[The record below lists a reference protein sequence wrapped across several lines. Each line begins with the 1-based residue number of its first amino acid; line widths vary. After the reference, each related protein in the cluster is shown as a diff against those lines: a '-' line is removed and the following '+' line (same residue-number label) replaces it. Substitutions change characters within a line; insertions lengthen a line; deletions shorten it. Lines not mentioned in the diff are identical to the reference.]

1 MIDKGHLGFYYYYI
15 EEINDKVDNSRL
27 IENNMTQHTRHRYIK
42 ILNQLDDIF
51 NITTALNNMFTVL
64 YTSDN
69 IVEQVNSKYI
79 RVHGHILQINS

>member
-1 MIDKGHLGFYYYYI
+1 
-15 EEINDKVDNSRL
+15 
-27 IENNMTQHTRHRYIK
+27 MTQHTRHRYIK